1 MLDCILTMDS
11 SCGWVWS
18 MSSIFVGFRLLEKE
32 GLLRIKKARVTHD
45 FLSGGHY
52 PHRQI
57 VELRADGK
65 TIAYDMADGYQDFD
79 IPELF
84 DKQLESVDFYFKSN
98 YSEEFAAKLKNK
110 DKFKNCAIAY
120 DCSCPGNPFESLLI
134 KGYLADK
141 RYKDAAYTLAISQR
155 RQKNFDYR
163 SFEADNHFDNYKLL
177 FWSRLWAEE
186 LIPTERMSEYY
197 PHLSH
202 AQAKEKAEQTYEMI
216 RATNRRRIE
225 TARVLKEEFG
235 DLAVGGLSGSETAA
249 KLAPNLI
256 TDDERVL
263 NRRKYLDCLKENYI
277 HVLSMGLHGCIGA
290 RYGETFA
297 AGRAFLTDPFLFSP
311 YGDPKEGVNYFAYT
325 DADSLAQTISKLLT
339 DVDLVHRSEEAN
351 HTFYQEYIRPDV
363 RILATLKTA
372 FPNKF

>member
-1 MLDCILTMDS
+1 MLDCVLTMDS

-18 MSSIFVGFRLLEKE
+18 MSSIFVGFHILEKA
-32 GLLRIKKARVTHD
+32 GLLRIKKTSITHD
-45 FLSGGHY
+45 FLSGGYY

-57 VELRADGK
+57 VELRAGGK
-65 TIAYDMADGYQDFD
+65 ILAYDMADGYQDFD
-79 IPELF
+79 IPERF
-84 DKQLESVDFYFKSN
+84 DKQLESIDYYFKSS
-98 YSEEFAAKLKNK
+98 YSESFAAKLKNR
-110 DKFKNCAIAY
+110 DKFKSFSIAY

-155 RQKNFDYR
+155 RKKNFDYR

-177 FWSRLWAEE
+177 FWSRLWPENLSSPE
-186 LIPTERMSEYY
+186 DVLKHY
-197 PHLSH
+197 PHLSYD
-202 AQAKEKAEQTYEMI
+202 QAKKKAEQTYEMI

-225 TARVLKEEFG
+225 TAKVLKEEFG
-235 DLAVGGLSGSETAA
+235 DLAVGGLNGSETAA

-297 AGRAFLTDPFLFSP
+297 AGRAFLTDPFLFTP
-311 YGDPKEGVNYFAYT
+311 YGDPKKDVNYFEYT
-325 DADSLAQTISKLLT
+325 DADSLAQTISRLLA
-339 DVDLVHRSEEAN
+339 DVDLIHRSEEAN
-351 HTFYQEYIRPDV
+351 HAFYQEYIRPDV

-372 FPNKF
+372 FPDEF